1 MSVDDYDYVND
12 EVPATFTGRFGTSYT
27 TSWFED
33 KAYVQLK
40 TFIRPYYVFKE
51 VGQKSIIRLNVYRNY
66 NESTQYGGTRSITL
80 EPAIAGS
87 VYSEDGSGGLYVLGL
102 PQGETPD
109 PLPANSGIY
118 DTSVEG
124 ATIKRKGVSRLGKG
138 FSIQLQFIGPDDSTD
153 IVNNPGRKWGLNS
166 IAYKFKRRKIRS
178 N

>member
-1 MSVDDYDYVND
+1 MAVDDYSYTLDD
-12 EVPATFTGRFGTSYT
+12 APDTFSGFFGTSYT

-51 VGQKSIIRLNVYRNY
+51 VSQQTIIRLNVYRNY
-66 NESTQYGGTRSITL
+66 NETNQYGGTRAITL
-80 EPAIAGS
+80 SPINSGS
-87 VYSEDGSGGLYVLGL
+87 VYSQDGSGGVYVLG
-102 PQGETPD
+102 PPEGVTPD
-109 PLPANSGIY
+109 PLPANAGIY
-118 DTSVEG
+118 DANVEG

-138 FSIQLQFIGPDDSTD
+138 YSIQLEFIGPDDSTD
-153 IVNNPGRKWGLNS
+153 NTNNPGRKWGLNS